1 MTGIIN
7 YVANGTTTNRIAQQL
22 GKGRDFVPIGIAA
35 LKGSA
40 NTAEKALEYGY
51 NKIVRHAF
59 GADSLLAQQQKRFTN
74 LADQELAQTERTIE
88 NSVKTANRAL
98 AATKKSQQTILN
110 EAKEQ
115 VKSQSGLNASEKK
128 IALEEA
134 VDTIKF
140 NAVADADA
148 ATNAAAA
155 ALRIQAH
162 KNAIPQGTPQ
172 EKIDY
177 VFKMPNMHQRQKE
190 INELWSEYGFQM
202 LKNKKFRINPEEIGV
217 KVRTAV
223 GSEKEFLSTLS
234 GNKPVN
240 AANVINEYLAS
251 YVTKGNWIEGATLNN
266 LRTTVAE
273 MANKLGTEGADA
285 ANRIVLKELVKVLD
299 DAVFPQLSKSNQAAF
314 KAQKLNWGQ
323 NITVRDAVVNA
334 TRKNGMFTP
343 EEYLGAVKS
352 NNRKAAQEGKGFL
365 QPEANKIITQTAN
378 SESAIKKLAA
388 EQVKKQARTGARE
401 ASKDAVATQKRI
413 DGLKAQAKSK
423 VLNAEAK
430 ADALKSLEVENIR
443 LANLKATKESY
454 SKIEAKTDASPFFK
468 LFSTALLGLGNPL
481 QGLAVGTALGTQNV
495 QRLLA
500 GQQQWQTALN
510 KSLQSADQPVAKLVQ
525 TLGRTA
531 QSMPSG
537 KDDLDSSAL
546 NTLNNASLKKQLQAY
561 DKIEKSG
568 QLETLKVRNPRVYRT
583 LEQAN
588 ATR

>member
-1 MTGIIN
+1 
-7 YVANGTTTNRIAQQL
+7 
-22 GKGRDFVPIGIAA
+22 
-35 LKGSA
+35 
-40 NTAEKALEYGY
+40 
-51 NKIVRHAF
+51 
-59 GADSLLAQQQKRFTN
+59 
-74 LADQELAQTERTIE
+74 
-88 NSVKTANRAL
+88 
-98 AATKKSQQTILN
+98 
-110 EAKEQ
+110 
-115 VKSQSGLNASEKK
+115 
-128 IALEEA
+128 
-134 VDTIKF
+134 
-140 NAVADADA
+140 
-148 ATNAAAA
+148 
-155 ALRIQAH
+155 
-162 KNAIPQGTPQ
+162 
-172 EKIDY
+172 
-177 VFKMPNMHQRQKE
+177 MHQRQKE

-352 NNRKAAQEGKGFL
+352 NNRRAAQEGKGFL